1 MANTA
6 AMLMASKK
14 YDPVVKQA
22 KDRLNSYVLGV
33 VETLPQEILAV
44 CQMYPKVFY
53 VSTDVFYIW
62 NGKGYHVTLP
72 FNIPSTL
79 RSLSGS
85 FYTTAMQMRIQEACQ
100 AIFKAECEREQLE
113 ERIEQILIGLRT
125 RKKIE
130 SDFPEASEFIE
141 WPEEKQVP
149 AVPVPNEI
157 RKFFQKDK
165 V

>member
-6 AMLMASKK
+6 ATLMASKK

-22 KDRLNSYVLGV
+22 KDRLNSYVLGA
-33 VETLPQEILAV
+33 VENLPQEILMV

-53 VSTDVFYIW
+53 ASNDVYCRW
-62 NGKGYHVTLP
+62 NGTNYHVTLP
-72 FNIPSTL
+72 FNVPPSL
-79 RSLSGS
+79 RALENEI
-85 FYTTAMQMRIQEACQ
+85 YPTNIQLCIQEACQ
-100 AIFKAECEREQLE
+100 AVYRAECERRNLE
-113 ERIEQILIGLRT
+113 IRIEQILINLRT

-141 WPEEKQVP
+141 WPEEKQVL

-157 RKFFQKDK
+157 RKLFQKR
-165 V
+165 

>member
-14 YDPVVKQA
+14 YDPIVKQA

-33 VETLPQEILAV
+33 VETLPQEILMA

-53 VSTDVFYIW
+53 ASNDAYYRW
-62 NGKGYHVTLP
+62 NGKNYHVTLP
-72 FNIPSTL
+72 FTIPPSL
-79 RSLSGS
+79 RALENE
-85 FYTTAMQMRIQEACQ
+85 FYSYDMRMRIEEAC
-100 AIFKAECEREQLE
+100 KVVYRAECERTNLE
-113 ERIEQILIGLRT
+113 KRVELILINLRT
-125 RKKIE
+125 RKNIE
-130 SDFPEASEFIE
+130 RDFPEASEFIE

-157 RKFFQKDK
+157 RKLFQKK
-165 V
+165 